1 MRAPLRYSPA
11 PMSVLYL
18 AFETHERQN
27 RLIKLQKSGAHIVVA
42 EPRWPGFFELAKR
55 EKPFAI
61 AIDFSSAPSHA
72 LETADYL
79 TKAKE
84 TKEAAM
90 FLLRVQADRLE
101 GAQKRLPN
109 AILVTESE
117 LSARLHQMEQEAQAR
132 ALQKKEAAAHA
143 KKVARAA
150 ARAAAGLSVE
160 KGKPA
165 PALAK
170 AKTAAKIVTKPVV
183 KPVAKTAVKPAAKAA
198 PAPAPK
204 KKAAKKP
211 APPARK
217 PKPQPRKKK

>member
-1 MRAPLRYSPA
+1 
-11 PMSVLYL
+11 MSVLYL
-18 AFETHERQN
+18 AFETNERQN
-27 RLIKLQKSGAHIVVA
+27 RLVKLQKSGAHIVVA

-90 FLLRVQADRLE
+90 FLLRVSADRLE
-101 GAQKRLPN
+101 NAQKRLPN
-109 AILVTESE
+109 ATVVTESE
-117 LSARLHQMEQEAQAR
+117 LSARLAQMEQEAEAR
-132 ALQKKEAAAHA
+132 ARQKKEAAAQA
-143 KKVARAA
+143 KKAARAA
-150 ARAAAGLSVE
+150 ARAAAGLGAE

-165 PALAK
+165 PAPAK
-170 AKTAAKIVTKPVV
+170 AKAAAKP
-183 KPVAKTAVKPAAKAA
+183 AAKPAAKAA
-198 PAPAPK
+198 PKAAHAPAPK

-211 APPARK
+211 AAPAR
-217 PKPQPRKKK
+217 KPQPRKKK

>member
-1 MRAPLRYSPA
+1 
-11 PMSVLYL
+11 MSVLYL
-18 AFETHERQN
+18 AFETNERQN
-27 RLIKLQKSGAHIVVA
+27 RLVKLQKSGAHIVVA

-90 FLLRVQADRLE
+90 FLLRVSADRLE

-109 AILVTESE
+109 ATIVTESE
-117 LSARLHQMEQEAQAR
+117 LSARLAQMEQEAEAR
-132 ALQKKEAAAHA
+132 SRLKKEAAAQA
-143 KKVARAA
+143 KKAARAA
-150 ARAAAGLSVE
+150 ARAAAGLGAE

-165 PALAK
+165 PAPAK
-170 AKTAAKIVTKPVV
+170 AKAAAHSAKPAAKPAAKTAAKTVP
-183 KPVAKTAVKPAAKAA
+183 KAA
-198 PAPAPK
+198 HAPAPK

-211 APPARK
+211 AASAR
-217 PKPQPRKKK
+217 KPQPRKKK

>member
-1 MRAPLRYSPA
+1 
-11 PMSVLYL
+11 MSVLYL
-18 AFETHERQN
+18 AFETNERQN
-27 RLIKLQKSGAHIVVA
+27 RLVKLQKSGAHIVVA

-101 GAQKRLPN
+101 NAQKRLPN
-109 AILVTESE
+109 ATIVTESE
-117 LSARLHQMEQEAQAR
+117 LSARLAQMEQEAEAR
-132 ALQKKEAAAHA
+132 ARQKKEAAAQA
-143 KKVARAA
+143 KKAARAA
-150 ARAAAGLSVE
+150 ARAAAGLGAE
-160 KGKPA
+160 KAKPA
-165 PALAK
+165 PAPAK
-170 AKTAAKIVTKPVV
+170 AKAGAKVV
-183 KPVAKTAVKPAAKAA
+183 AKPAAK
-198 PAPAPK
+198 PAPKPAHAAAPK

-211 APPARK
+211 AAPAR
-217 PKPQPRKKK
+217 KPQPRKKK

>member
-1 MRAPLRYSPA
+1 
-11 PMSVLYL
+11 MSVLYL

-165 PALAK
+165 PAPGKAK
-170 AKTAAKIVTKPVV
+170 PVAKLVAKTAAKP
-183 KPVAKTAVKPAAKAA
+183 AKPAAKAA

-211 APPARK
+211 ATAARK